1 MPEKSLNEIARD
13 ARGRLL
19 VVDYVNEICDMR
31 LQSAHPD
38 GVPDAVVARIANR
51 IAAYAG
57 GAAGLEQPF

>member
-1 MPEKSLNEIARD
+1 
-13 ARGRLL
+13 
-19 VVDYVNEICDMR
+19 MR